1 MCLSLCWAIY
11 FIIYFSLKLWKVIIF
26 IPTLLLRNSH
36 SQKLRNVSK
45 VTYFICGRTQI
56 QTDLITSNQV
66 LLTSH
71 YALMFTV
78 NPKWHHCKILSLMG
92 RYISLWFSLWTKK
105 SRRTNILKYY
115 ELNVLHAQ
123 SLSLLIIL
131 WAGLTINSILQIRN
145 WYVKRL
151 RNLLKVFSQMQ
162 QPKAR
167 AANSRMGFMYIWLIF
182 MILSLLS
189 FIKYCFFLLSLVI
202 LCYYSFLTTKTIED
216 VFLKCSA
223 DYSQARI

>member
-1 MCLSLCWAIY
+1 MWENPDSNWSDNFKPSAPYLTLC
-11 FIIYFSLKLWKVIIF
+11 
-26 IPTLLLRNSH
+26 H
-36 SQKLRNVSK
+36 
-45 VTYFICGRTQI
+45 
-56 QTDLITSNQV
+56 
-66 LLTSH
+66 
-71 YALMFTV
+71 ALMFAV
-78 NPKWHHCKILSLMG
+78 NPEWHRCKILSLMG

-123 SLSLLIIL
+123 SLSFLIIL

-151 RNLLKVFSQMQ
+151 RTLLKVFSQMQ
-162 QPKAR
+162 HPKAR

-189 FIKYCFFLLSLVI
+189 FIKYCFFLLSLVT

-223 DYSQARI
+223 DYSETRI